1 MYSRYQE
8 AYGWTLDEID
18 STDMVILLDQMRV
31 LALMED
37 KDSDNKLSYIDDVL

>member
-1 MYSRYQE
+1 
-8 AYGWTLDEID
+8 
-18 STDMVILLDQMRV
+18 MVILLDQMRV